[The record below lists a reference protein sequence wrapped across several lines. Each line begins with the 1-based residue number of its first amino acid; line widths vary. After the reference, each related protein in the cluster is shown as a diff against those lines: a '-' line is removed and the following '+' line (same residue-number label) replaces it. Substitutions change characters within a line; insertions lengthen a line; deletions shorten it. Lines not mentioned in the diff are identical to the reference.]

1 VKGRFRYTKKE
12 RIHRPQEFRMVMKRG
27 RRIQSKN
34 LIFFLQENG
43 LGFHRLG
50 MVVKKEIGPA
60 TYRNR
65 IKRYFR
71 EFFRLHKSQWK
82 GSFDVVILAKKGYTL
97 RRYKEAEE
105 ELKGFLL
112 S

>member
-1 VKGRFRYTKKE
+1 
-12 RIHRPQEFRMVMKRG
+12 
-27 RRIQSKN
+27 
-34 LIFFLQENG
+34 
-43 LGFHRLG
+43 

-82 GSFDVVILAKKGYTL
+82 GSFDIIILAKKGYTFK
-97 RRYKEAEE
+97 RYREAEE
-105 ELKGFLL
+105 ELKGFFHL
-112 S
+112 